1 MGVTKLLSFA
11 REAVPNGSF
20 TIDIKEEIRKFYS
33 SSTSTNPPA
42 PIIVVDLMCIVRPF
56 IMLDAVGV
64 LCGGRYNH
72 ISRQLDAFFGEMK
85 NLGAELAFFWDGPIT
100 MTTDD
105 GWCKKRDHKYQTV
118 IELFDAVDQ
127 GFDIFDP
134 NPDIIPF
141 HYTATVKQV
150 AMRHGR
156 YYYATSRE
164 CDQDMV
170 AFANNSRALAI
181 ITNDSD
187 MLIYGG
193 SWRFWCTNG
202 LNMANLTIVEYDRVA
217 LRSFLQLSTA
227 QMSLMATLVGND
239 IINSSELYNFHK
251 VLGRSIDK
259 ITNVADFILT
269 NANKS
274 ADGILIEALEFCS
287 NRRALM
293 KRFKM
298 SLAIYNLEKQPFISR
313 IHGPIEDLLLSRGLS
328 LFYNMWTSSS
338 IQCSLDELDIRDEQ
352 LGQMV
357 HTMIIAHIRRM
368 GGIILYKR
376 QMQRRIVDYSK
387 CHILTKLQYEAD
399 YACHEYSVEFPTHI
413 EPPPLED
420 LLSDDPVLQHTL
432 LDTKHELLSWILFK
446 NIVQLPVDT
455 IPQPLQI
462 TVFALYC
469 LVERKILMPFEADLL
484 LKVAHDVTC
493 DQYDPDT
500 VSYPQQLASR
510 PFRVAFAFEKVY
522 VSVAKAFN
530 LVGLTNSV
538 GGELPFDGVLFH
550 NWYDD
555 WKNRRDGDETGMEEI
570 EHLRLY
576 KTIATDNATDTE

>member
-298 SLAIYNLEKQPFISR
+298 SLAIYNLVLVGKHTTNAHRHQLKIAYEPRRSKSVVECPRQELTGAKKR
-313 IHGPIEDLLLSRGLS
+313 RR
-328 LFYNMWTSSS
+328 T
-338 IQCSLDELDIRDEQ
+338 SLDDEDEFQGFADDRYESSQPWKKKIRTREISPIITRSKN
-352 LGQMV
+352 V
-357 HTMIIAHIRRM
+357 HI
-368 GGIILYKR
+368 
-376 QMQRRIVDYSK
+376 
-387 CHILTKLQYEAD
+387 
-399 YACHEYSVEFPTHI
+399 
-413 EPPPLED
+413 
-420 LLSDDPVLQHTL
+420 
-432 LDTKHELLSWILFK
+432 
-446 NIVQLPVDT
+446 N
-455 IPQPLQI
+455 
-462 TVFALYC
+462 
-469 LVERKILMPFEADLL
+469 
-484 LKVAHDVTC
+484 
-493 DQYDPDT
+493 
-500 VSYPQQLASR
+500 
-510 PFRVAFAFEKVY
+510 
-522 VSVAKAFN
+522 
-530 LVGLTNSV
+530 
-538 GGELPFDGVLFH
+538 
-550 NWYDD
+550 
-555 WKNRRDGDETGMEEI
+555 
-570 EHLRLY
+570 
-576 KTIATDNATDTE
+576 